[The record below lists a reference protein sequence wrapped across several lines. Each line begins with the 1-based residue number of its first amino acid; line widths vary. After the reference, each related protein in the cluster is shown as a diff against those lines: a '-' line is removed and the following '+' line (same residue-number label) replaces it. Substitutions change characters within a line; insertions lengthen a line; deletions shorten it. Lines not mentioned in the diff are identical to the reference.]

1 MMKKKIKAFD
11 IVLVLIFIVFSLIM
25 IIPVYKV
32 LVDSFDLKTAY
43 GMKLFPEQFGFA
55 GYKSIFTNPTMFRPF
70 LISCYTTFVGTLIGL
85 LISVLGAYAL
95 IQWKMPGRALLANV
109 LLFTMIFHGG
119 MIPTY
124 LVMKSFHLTNNLW
137 GVILLKAIHR
147 VFRNNGLRCLNLDFR
162 QLCRLLIQS
171 LCAGGNAGRDKACD
185 KFAFFIDDI
194 KGVCCAV
201 INDNSRAAVNL
212 ICRHKVNDTVRADGF
227 RIIPFNHNPRFHP
240 NADNHRFDIE
250 IFANPLR
257 ERIHNIGDNR
267 GNDNRL
273 DLPCIYPCRIKE
285 TMNKNA
291 GFICCAIAAGCHS
304 PTLYQFFF
312 FI

>member
-109 LLFTMIFHGG
+109 LLFTMIF
-119 MIPTY
+119 
-124 LVMKSFHLTNNLW
+124 
-137 GVILLKAIHR
+137 
-147 VFRNNGLRCLNLDFR
+147 
-162 QLCRLLIQS
+162 
-171 LCAGGNAGRDKACD
+171 
-185 KFAFFIDDI
+185 
-194 KGVCCAV
+194 
-201 INDNSRAAVNL
+201 
-212 ICRHKVNDTVRADGF
+212 TVA
-227 RIIPFNHNPRFHP
+227 
-240 NADNHRFDIE
+240 
-250 IFANPLR
+250 
-257 ERIHNIGDNR
+257 
-267 GNDNRL
+267 
-273 DLPCIYPCRIKE
+273 
-285 TMNKNA
+285 
-291 GFICCAIAAGCHS
+291 
-304 PTLYQFFF
+304 
-312 FI
+312 